1 MNERFLPVKRL
12 AIVLFSVCVSTI
24 LSRSAVPQST
34 TGDSQDAIKHVD
46 VPVHRGIVRA
56 QAQQVDEQW
65 DPPIVHLKGK
75 VSVRIY
81 PDPKTRSA
89 AVIVQA
95 DQVDI
100 DQTTGQ
106 ISPRGNVHLGV
117 ADVK

>member
-1 MNERFLPVKRL
+1 MNRFTACLL
-12 AIVLFSVCVSTI
+12 AISMMPLVSQNAI
-24 LSRSAVPQST
+24 SQST
-34 TGDSQDAIKHVD
+34 SGSNPDEIKHVGCARAPRD
-46 VPVHRGIVRA
+46 RPA
-56 QAQQVDEQW
+56 QAQQVEKQW
-65 DPPIVHLKGK
+65 NPPIVHLKGK

-81 PDPKTRSA
+81 PDAKTRSA